1 MIIVT
6 NRNLVKNPKRPED
19 TFGKN
24 FSGVNPSDLRLA
36 KASYSDGKW
45 KVEVVDNE
53 FAADGGEKKFASE
66 HLFQELQQK
75 MREQEKN
82 CLFFVHGYNN
92 DFEDVLERGRQFEE
106 NYGVE
111 VIIFT
116 WPADGDG
123 RGGFLNK
130 AKGTA
135 LYLRD
140 KREAS
145 MSNFALDKV
154 IEKLR
159 FYFSKYDKESEQCQ
173 QKISILFHSMGN
185 YLFENLVRS
194 SEYAGET
201 LLFDNVI
208 MVAADVNNHK
218 HEDWVSKIKY
228 RKRLYIFINE
238 EDKALRFSQLKPGKE
253 QKVRLGNF
261 TKNLSSKNAVYIDVT
276 KETRV
281 NDSHAYF
288 EKPVVTEN
296 KQLGEV
302 FKKMVNGEE
311 VEDDLVYKSHN
322 NSFVL

>member
-1 MIIVT
+1 MIIIT
-6 NRNLVKNPKRPED
+6 NRNLIKNPKRPED

-36 KASYSDGKW
+36 KATYSNKKW
-45 KVEVVDNE
+45 KIEVIDNE
-53 FAADGGEKKFASE
+53 FAAEGEEMKFASE

-75 MREQEKN
+75 MREQKKN

-92 DFEDVLERGRQFEE
+92 DFEDVLERGRKFEE

-111 VIIFT
+111 VIVFT

-123 RGGFLNK
+123 KGGFLNK

-185 YLFENLVRS
+185 YLFENLVIS
-194 SEYAGET
+194 TEYAGET

-218 HEDWVSKIKY
+218 HQDWTRKIKY
-228 RKRLYIFINE
+228 RKRLYVLINE
-238 EDKALRFSQLKPGKE
+238 KDHALRISQLKPGKE

-261 TKNLSSKNAVYIDVT
+261 TKNLSSPNVVYIDVT
-276 KETRV
+276 NATGV
-281 NDSHAYF
+281 NSSHAYF
-288 EKPVVTEN
+288 EEPPIKEN
-296 KQLGEV
+296 VKLKKL
-302 FKKMVNGEE
+302 FKTIVNGEE
-311 VEDDLVYKSHN
+311 VENELTYKNHN
-322 NSFVL
+322 NTFVL